1 MSYAGMSQESQLP
14 QKKIIMIIVIII
26 LMIKKSLKVALK
38 IVSK

>member
-1 MSYAGMSQESQLP
+1 MLGCHRNP
-14 QKKIIMIIVIII
+14 NFHKKIIIMIIVIII